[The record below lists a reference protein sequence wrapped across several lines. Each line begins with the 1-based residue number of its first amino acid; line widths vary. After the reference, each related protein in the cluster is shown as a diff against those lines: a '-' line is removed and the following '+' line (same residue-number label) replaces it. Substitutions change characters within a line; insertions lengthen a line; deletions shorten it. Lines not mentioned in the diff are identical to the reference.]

1 MSKQKLDMMF
11 GAFDG
16 GSDNNNEEDEDQGGV
31 LESSPD
37 TKKGGDK
44 KKKKKSKSK
53 KRRPE
58 DSVSDLQSKV
68 QGAAE
73 DTKRVRGADEDAK
86 QEEDEDMMEDE
97 DDRLRKEGELI
108 EQVINTGGTGH
119 IGYDENDYVVEV
131 QEYNNCTHEY
141 VAPRTFVRTEFK
153 RPTKK
158 AK

>member
-1 MSKQKLDMMF
+1 MF

-16 GSDNNNEEDEDQGGV
+16 GSDNNNEDDEDQGV
-31 LESSPD
+31 LESSPE

-58 DSVSDLQSKV
+58 DSVADLQSKV

-73 DTKRVRGADEDAK
+73 DTKRVKAEEDVK
-86 QEEDEDMMEDE
+86 QEEDEEDMMEDE

-108 EQVINTGGTGH
+108 EQVINTGGSAP

-141 VAPRTFVRTEFK
+141 VAPRTFVRPEFK
-153 RPTKK
+153 RPAKK